1 VNREPAI
8 VSEACE
14 PAQRASLLVI
24 NGDAG
29 SRRALESALAGRFRV
44 QFAAAAADA
53 LKIAASEQVDVLVT
67 DHRLSGMSCRQL
79 LRELAECSP
88 RTLSVVMADPEDT
101 VATASAVNDANVFCV
116 LNKPCP
122 LSELTETLDL
132 AVQAQRSGPKAGDD
146 DDRLGASGVH
156 ALLESSTVAMVV
168 LSADDGLVGTIA
180 TSAGERYPLHRAGDE
195 SQLLALLAR
204 EAPGVL
210 VIDAAA
216 CPEVAQVAARMQRYQ
231 PSLATIIAADRADAG
246 ALLGLVGQHGVL
258 RVLLK
263 PISPG
268 QSRLCVEAAA
278 RRHVE
283 LLDSAGPMQ
292 PVPEPSGDDNA
303 PRGRRLGLWSGAG
316 AAVVLICAGAL
327 WLFSGSQRVDPGQ
340 PAVSVPVPSEA
351 AGPAAMPLADQA
363 ESGTPVPT
371 MMQDTIPTSLA
382 AAEAA
387 LLAGHLLGPDGD
399 SAESLFRGL
408 LAEDPGNGTARLGLE
423 RVWLAVLAEAERALA
438 EGDTNRAE
446 VWLESLAERVPG
458 HPRLALVRRQLGAQ
472 LRAAA
477 APPPVAVPAQP
488 DIAAP
493 ADAVVMPPAGA
504 GESATADDAAAASN
518 IIELLDEARRR
529 LRAEDFSQAR
539 AQLALAAELGAD
551 PDQLGLAETELV
563 AAETA
568 ARLRTNRQLL
578 QLAQDRMEQGRLLE
592 PVTDSAGYYLAA
604 VRDTDPESPAL
615 FIAEQRLARALLARG
630 AEAREVG
637 ELEAAQRLIDSA
649 AALAVVPAELAQAQ
663 TALARQRNIAAAREN
678 VVAEGELV
686 RLEYRAPDYPRR
698 AFRFQQEGWVELE
711 FTVGPD
717 GRPQGIIVTNTDEG
731 SDGVFNDN
739 AIAALER
746 WLYEPVTVDGLYVPQ
761 RARVRLRFEIR

>member
-1 VNREPAI
+1 M
-8 VSEACE
+8 SEACE

-29 SRRALESALAGRFRV
+29 SRRALETALAGRFRL
-44 QFAAAAADA
+44 QFAAAAAEA
-53 LKIAASEQVDVLVT
+53 LKIAASEPVDVLVT

-79 LRELAECSP
+79 LRQLAECSP

-122 LSELTETLDL
+122 LSEFTETLEL
-132 AVQAQRSGPKAGDD
+132 AVQAQRSGPTAGGDGDD
-146 DDRLGASGVH
+146 PLGASGVH

-180 TSAGERYPLHRAGDE
+180 TSAGERYPLHRAADE
-195 SQLLALLAR
+195 SQLLTLLAR

-216 CPEVAQVAARMQRYQ
+216 CQEVAQVAARVQRYQ
-231 PSLATIIAADRADAG
+231 PSLAIIIATDRADAA

-292 PVPEPSGDDNA
+292 PEPGGEDHA

-316 AAVVLICAGAL
+316 AALVLICAGAL
-327 WLFSGSQRVDPGQ
+327 WLFSGSQRVDPAQ

-351 AGPAAMPLADQA
+351 VGPAPTPVAKPA
-363 ESGTPVPT
+363 ESVMPSPT
-371 MMQDTIPTSLA
+371 TRQDTIPTSLA

-446 VWLESLAERVPG
+446 LWLESLAERVPG
-458 HPRLALVRRQLGAQ
+458 HPRLALVRRQLAAQ
-472 LRAAA
+472 LRVA
-477 APPPVAVPAQP
+477 APPPPAAVPAQT
-488 DIAAP
+488 DSAAAAN
-493 ADAVVMPPAGA
+493 ADAVVIPPAGA
-504 GESATADDAAAASN
+504 DEIATADDAAAASI

-539 AQLALAAELGAD
+539 TQLALAAELGAG

-615 FIAEQRLARALLARG
+615 FIAEQRLARALLVRG
-630 AEAREVG
+630 AEAREAG
-637 ELEAAQRLIDSA
+637 ELDAAQRLIDSA
-649 AALAVVPAELAQAQ
+649 AALGVVPAELAQAQ
-663 TALARQRNIAAAREN
+663 TALARQRDIVAAREN

-698 AFRFQQEGWVELE
+698 AFRLQQEGWVELE

-717 GRPQGIIVTNTDEG
+717 GRPQEIVVTNTDEG

-746 WLYEPVTVDGLYVPQ
+746 WLYEPVTVDGRYVPQ